1 MINIDGVLKKGIEIL
16 KNANNEAPVLE
27 AGVMLCSVLKCD
39 KAFLYSH
46 NDHCMTREEFDFYI
60 EQINQRA
67 SGKPLQYLTG
77 HQEFMSL
84 DFIVTPDVLI
94 PRQDTE
100 ILVETVINFAQNL
113 LNSRLPIAKSTSPE
127 LKILD
132 IGTGSGCIAVSLA
145 HYLKNCKVTAVDIS
159 EKALKIARLNADKAG
174 VADRIRFLQSNVLEQ
189 LEKDQ
194 YDIILSNPPYIPA
207 SDIKKLQIE
216 VKDYEPI
223 GALDGGADGLDFYC
237 KIVSEAPGFLKPDC
251 LLAFEVGY
259 DQAQMVGRLMGQCFD
274 DIQIIKD
281 LSGIDRVVTG
291 KLLNVK

>member
-1 MINIDGVLKKGIEIL
+1 MINIDGALKKGIEIL
-16 KNANNEAPVLE
+16 KNANNEAPVVE
-27 AGVMLCSVLKCD
+27 AGVMLCSALKCD

-46 NDHCMTREEFDFYI
+46 NDHCISRDEYDFYI
-60 EQINQRA
+60 EQLNQRA
-67 SGKPLQYLTG
+67 SGKPLQYITG

-100 ILVETVINFAQNL
+100 ILVETVINFAQNH
-113 LNSRLPIAKSTSPE
+113 LNSPA

-174 VADRIRFLQSNVLEQ
+174 AADRIRFLQSNVLER
-189 LEKDQ
+189 LEKDRF
-194 YDIILSNPPYIPA
+194 DVILSNPPYIPA
-207 SDIKKLQIE
+207 ADIKKLQVE
-216 VKDYEPI
+216 VRDYEPI
-223 GALDGGADGLDFYC
+223 GALDGGADGLDFYR
-237 KIVSEAPGFLKPDC
+237 KIVSEAPCFLKPDC

-259 DQAQMVGRLMGQCFD
+259 DQAQKVSRLMSQCFD

-281 LSGIDRVVTG
+281 LSGIERVVTG
-291 KLLNVK
+291 KLQTTHSIS